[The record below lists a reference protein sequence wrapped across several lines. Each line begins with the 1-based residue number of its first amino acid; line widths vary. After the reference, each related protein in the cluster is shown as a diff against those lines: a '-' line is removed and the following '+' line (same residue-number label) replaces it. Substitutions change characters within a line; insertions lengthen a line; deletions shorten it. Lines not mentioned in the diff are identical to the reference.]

1 VVFGAVRDARAGPAR
16 APALAA
22 AVRECCEGAFGL
34 CLRGEEEQWGGEVA
48 ALVAQRDAARA
59 GRDWAA
65 ADRIRDR
72 LQALGFVV
80 EDGPKGTVVRR
91 ER

>member
-1 VVFGAVRDARAGPAR
+1 VFEAVRDARAEPAR

-22 AVRECCEGAFGL
+22 AVRECCEEAFGL
-34 CLRGEEEQWGGEVA
+34 CLRGEEEEAGDDVLD
-48 ALVAQRDAARA
+48 LVAQRDAARA

-65 ADRIRDR
+65 ADTIRAQ
-72 LQALGFVV
+72 LQAMGFVV
-80 EDGPKGTVVRR
+80 EDGSQGTVVRR